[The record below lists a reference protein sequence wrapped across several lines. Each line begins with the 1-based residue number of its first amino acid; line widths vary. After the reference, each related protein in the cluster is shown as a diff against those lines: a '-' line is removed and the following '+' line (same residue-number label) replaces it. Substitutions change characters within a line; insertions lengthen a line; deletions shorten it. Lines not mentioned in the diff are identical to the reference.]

1 MSFAKI
7 VKEELAQLHL
17 SKEEQ
22 MAELAA
28 FIQLNTELSI
38 EHQVRTLWFKSN
50 NPTVARRFLGI
61 LKTLYPIAN
70 TLMTKKQGNF
80 NKGYQIQLGVQE
92 GLDAIISEHDILL
105 DENSS
110 DVLTQTHETKLAYL
124 RGAFLASGSVN
135 DPKTAEYHLEIYSEN
150 SEIILFIQKLMND
163 LELNAKIT
171 KRRRG
176 FICYLKDATKI
187 EDFLRYIGAS
197 STVFEYEDI
206 RIKRDFNNSI
216 NRVLNCE
223 IANEKKT
230 LDAASDLLKHIRI
243 VEKYKHQLNPKLIQA
258 IHIRK
263 KYPDVPLTELIYHYE
278 QTFNEKITKS
288 GLNHRFNKIKE
299 ISSEI
304 RRGAK

>member
-1 MSFAKI
+1 M
-7 VKEELAQLHL
+7 KEELAQLHL
-17 SKEEQ
+17 SREEQ

-61 LKTLYPIAN
+61 IKNLYPIAN

-171 KRRRG
+171 KRRKG

-243 VEKYKHQLNPKLIQA
+243 VEKNKHQLNPKLIQA
-258 IHIRK
+258 IQIRK

-299 ISSEI
+299 ISLEI

>member
-1 MSFAKI
+1 M
-7 VKEELAQLHL
+7 KEELAQLHL
-17 SKEEQ
+17 SREEQ

-50 NPTVARRFLGI
+50 NPTVARRFLAI
-61 LKTLYPIAN
+61 IKNLYPIAN

-258 IHIRK
+258 IQIRK

>member
-1 MSFAKI
+1 M
-7 VKEELAQLHL
+7 KEELAQLHL
-17 SKEEQ
+17 TREEQ

-28 FIQLNTELSI
+28 LIQLNTELSI
-38 EHQVRTLWFKSN
+38 ENQTRTLWFKSN

-61 LKTLYPIAN
+61 LKNLYPIAS

-80 NKGYQIQLGVQE
+80 NKGYQIQLGIQE

-110 DVLTQTHETKLAYL
+110 DVLTQTQETKQSYL

-135 DPKTAEYHLEIYSEN
+135 DPKTAEYHLEIYSERT
-150 SEIILFIQKLMND
+150 EIILFIQKLMND

-171 KRRRG
+171 RRRNG
-176 FICYLKDATKI
+176 YICYLKDAAKI
-187 EDFLRYIGAS
+187 EDFLRFIGAS

-230 LDAASDLLKHIRI
+230 LDAAKDLLKHIRV
-243 VEKYKHQLNPKLIQA
+243 VEKYQQGLNPKLLQA
-258 IHIRK
+258 IYIRK
-263 KYPDVPLTELIYHYE
+263 RFPDVPLTELIHHYE
-278 QTFNEKITKS
+278 ETYNEKITKS

-299 ISSEI
+299 ISLEI
-304 RRGAK
+304 RRGVK